1 MRIVVSGTHATGKS
15 TLAADLRASLR
26 GYTLLEDPW
35 ELVADDLEPSSAP
48 SFVEQLHVAAE
59 RLLALGPEADVVAER
74 GPLDLL
80 AYLAAL
86 RELGRRAP
94 SEEAMVPLCALTARA
109 TARVDLLVVLPLD
122 GVHGL
127 HVPEEE
133 DLALRAAA
141 DTCLLD
147 LLGDGDLVPASVPV
161 LEVAGSPQERVA
173 AVLSSLARR

>member
-15 TLAADLRASLR
+15 TLAADLRGALG
-26 GYTLLEDPW
+26 GYALLEDPW
-35 ELVADDLEPSSAP
+35 ELVDDDLEPSSAP

-59 RLLALGPEADVVAER
+59 RLLALGPGADVVAER
-74 GPLDLL
+74 GPLDHI

-86 RELGRRAP
+86 RELGRPAP
-94 SEEAMVPLCALTARA
+94 SEEAMVPLRELAARA
-109 TARVDLLVVLPLD
+109 TAHVDLLVVLPLD

-133 DLALRAAA
+133 DPALRAAA

-147 LLGDGDLVPASVPV
+147 LLGDDGLVPASVPV
-161 LEVAGSPQERVA
+161 LEVVGSPQERVTT
-173 AVLSSLARR
+173 VLASLARR